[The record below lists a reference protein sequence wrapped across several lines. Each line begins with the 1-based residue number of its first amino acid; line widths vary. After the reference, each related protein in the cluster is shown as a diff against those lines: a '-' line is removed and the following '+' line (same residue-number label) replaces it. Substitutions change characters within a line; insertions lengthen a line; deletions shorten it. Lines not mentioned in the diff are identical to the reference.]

1 MRRSLGYHL
10 RQYQSTSVG
19 RIVAVGRALLPNA
32 HCLECTDC
40 SSSQAHFF
48 KILERRRH
56 HGVVGYAGRIALL
69 FDGKYGSGLYPS
81 EQRRGVGDDVAS
93 LDRIGGDGDPP
104 GFSGTGGRFWLGS
117 LLALTGVVC
126 VIMNGVFILKI
137 SPKGDLLT
145 LAAALCWALYSL
157 LLKVMMQR
165 YNARFLTRKVLFYA
179 LLTLTPYFALQ
190 PLNTNFDLI
199 ISWQVLPHLLY
210 LGLVAQTIC
219 FILWNVTVDRIGAM
233 RATNLLYLSPV
244 ITMLAAVAVLN
255 ERITWVAVAG
265 CTLILAGVALSDS
278 GLRLK
283 K

>member
-1 MRRSLGYHL
+1 M
-10 RQYQSTSVG
+10 
-19 RIVAVGRALLPNA
+19 
-32 HCLECTDC
+32 
-40 SSSQAHFF
+40 
-48 KILERRRH
+48 
-56 HGVVGYAGRIALL
+56 
-69 FDGKYGSGLYPS
+69 
-81 EQRRGVGDDVAS
+81 
-93 LDRIGGDGDPP
+93 
-104 GFSGTGGRFWLGS
+104 
-117 LLALTGVVC
+117 
-126 VIMNGVFILKI
+126 
-137 SPKGDLLT
+137 
-145 LAAALCWALYSL
+145 
-157 LLKVMMQR
+157 
-165 YNARFLTRKVLFYA
+165 TRKVLFYA

-255 ERITWVAVAG
+255 ERITWVAIAG
-265 CTLILAGVALSDS
+265 CALILAGVALSDS